1 MAREDTT
8 WPDCWSIG
16 RRSPTSPG
24 KPVQIGRQR
33 VPFAPESHYY
43 ARLCAP
49 ATGGCTVPCPTANHG
64 FKTMSS
70 DLQQHSEIEVGSNR
84 SFGLVF
90 FVVFLLI
97 GLYPLI
103 GGNGVRLWSLI
114 IAGVF
119 LFFSFV
125 FSEVLRPLNTLWF
138 KFGMLLAKIVNP
150 IVMFVIYV
158 LTIVPFGLGARLFGK
173 DLLRI
178 KLDKDRDSYWEE
190 REPPGP
196 EPESLKNQF

>member
-1 MAREDTT
+1 
-8 WPDCWSIG
+8 
-16 RRSPTSPG
+16 
-24 KPVQIGRQR
+24 
-33 VPFAPESHYY
+33 
-43 ARLCAP
+43 
-49 ATGGCTVPCPTANHG
+49 
-64 FKTMSS
+64 MSS
-70 DLQQHSEIEVGSNR
+70 DLQEHSKVEVGSNR

-97 GLYPLI
+97 GLFPLL
-103 GGNGVRLWSLI
+103 GDGGVRLWSLI
-114 IAGVF
+114 VAGIF

-125 FSEVLRPLNTLWF
+125 FSEVLRPLNVLWF

-150 IVMFVIYV
+150 IVMFVIYI

-178 KLDKDRDSYWEE
+178 KFDKVRDSYWEE

-196 EPESLKNQF
+196 KPESLKNQF

>member
-1 MAREDTT
+1 
-8 WPDCWSIG
+8 
-16 RRSPTSPG
+16 
-24 KPVQIGRQR
+24 
-33 VPFAPESHYY
+33 
-43 ARLCAP
+43 
-49 ATGGCTVPCPTANHG
+49 
-64 FKTMSS
+64 MSS
-70 DLQQHSEIEVGSNR
+70 DLQEHSKVEVGSNR

-97 GLYPLI
+97 GLFPLL
-103 GGNGVRLWSLI
+103 GDGGVRLWSLI
-114 IAGVF
+114 VAGVF

-125 FSEVLRPLNTLWF
+125 FSEVLRPLNVLWF

-150 IVMFVIYV
+150 IVMFVIYI

-178 KLDKDRDSYWEE
+178 KIDKVRDSYWEE

-196 EPESLKNQF
+196 KPESLKNQF